1 MTSMTLVAGVSGSL
15 VVLGL
20 VLVLVGMRGSS
31 APVGPS
37 AAPRRQGR
45 GRTTQWRRWRWVVA
59 VAVGAGAW
67 LLTGLPV
74 AGPIAALA
82 VIGLPGLV
90 STSTEASRRID
101 RIEAVEEWTRR
112 LADVLAV
119 GVGIEQAIIVSVRT
133 VPEPIRSEVTRL
145 GARLQARWDTEVAL
159 RAYADDLNDPIG
171 DLVVAALILAQ
182 RRRGPGLA
190 GALTAIANSVSE
202 EVAARRR
209 VEADRA
215 KPRTTARW
223 VTIITLGTIVVGS
236 LNTTYMAPYSTP
248 VGQLVL
254 LAVAIAYAGA
264 LFWMK
269 SLTLG
274 TTQVR
279 LLRPADVGS
288 DA

>member
-1 MTSMTLVAGVSGSL
+1 MTSMTLVAGMAGSV

-20 VLVLVGMRGSS
+20 VLVVVGMRGSA
-31 APVGPS
+31 APVAPR
-37 AAPRRQGR
+37 AVPRRQAR

-59 VAVGAGAW
+59 TAVGAVAW

-171 DLVVAALILAQ
+171 DLVVASLILAQ

-254 LAVAIAYAGA
+254 LAVAVAYAGA

-274 TTQVR
+274 STQAR

-288 DA
+288 DS

>member
-1 MTSMTLVAGVSGSL
+1 
-15 VVLGL
+15 
-20 VLVLVGMRGSS
+20 
-31 APVGPS
+31 
-37 AAPRRQGR
+37 
-45 GRTTQWRRWRWVVA
+45 
-59 VAVGAGAW
+59 VGALAW

-90 STSTEASRRID
+90 STSSEASRRID
-101 RIEAVEEWTRR
+101 RIEAVEEWARR
-112 LADVLAV
+112 LSDVLAV

-133 VPEPIRSEVTRL
+133 VPEAISPEVTRL
-145 GARLQARWDTEVAL
+145 GARLQARWDTETAL
-159 RAYADDLNDPIG
+159 RAFADDLDDPVG
-171 DLVVAALILAQ
+171 DLVVASLILAQ

-190 GALTAIANSVSE
+190 GALTAIANSVGE

-223 VTIITLGTIVVGS
+223 VTIITLGTIAVGS
-236 LNTTYMAPYSTP
+236 LNTTYMAPYATP

-254 LAVAIAYAGA
+254 LAVAVAYAGA
-264 LFWMK
+264 LLWMR

-274 TTQVR
+274 AGSPR
-279 LLRPADVGS
+279 LLPPAELRS
-288 DA
+288 ET

>member
-1 MTSMTLVAGVSGSL
+1 MTSMSLVAGVAGSL
-15 VVLGL
+15 VMLGL
-20 VLVLVGMRGSS
+20 VLLVVGFCGS
-31 APVGPS
+31 AAALARTP
-37 AAPRRQGR
+37 APRRPAG
-45 GRTTQWRRWRWVVA
+45 GRTTQWHRWRWVVA
-59 VAVGAGAW
+59 VAVGAVAW

-74 AGPIAALA
+74 AAPIAALA

-159 RAYADDLNDPIG
+159 RAFADDLNDPIG

-254 LAVAIAYAGA
+254 LAVAVAYAGA

-274 TTQVR
+274 GSQVR
-279 LLRPADVGS
+279 LLRPANVGS
-288 DA
+288 DS

>member
-1 MTSMTLVAGVSGSL
+1 MTLVAGVSGSL

-31 APVGPS
+31 APVGPR

-59 VAVGAGAW
+59 VAVGAGVW

-74 AGPIAALA
+74 TGPIAALA

-90 STSTEASRRID
+90 ATSTEASRRID

-133 VPEPIRSEVTRL
+133 VPEPIRSEVMRL
-145 GARLQARWDTEVAL
+145 GARLQARWDTELAL

>member
-31 APVGPS
+31 APVGPR

>member
-1 MTSMTLVAGVSGSL
+1 MTSMALVAGVSGSL

-20 VLVLVGMRGSS
+20 VLVVVGWRGTT
-31 APVGPS
+31 APV
-37 AAPRRQGR
+37 APRAVPRRHLQ

-59 VAVGAGAW
+59 VAVGAVAW
-67 LLTGLPV
+67 LLTDLPV

-101 RIEAVEEWTRR
+101 RIEAVEDWTRR

-236 LNTTYMAPYSTP
+236 LNTTYVAPYSTP

-254 LAVAIAYAGA
+254 LAVAVAYAGA

-269 SLTLG
+269 SLTVG
-274 TTQVR
+274 STQAR
-279 LLRPADVGS
+279 LLRPAEVRS

>member
-1 MTSMTLVAGVSGSL
+1 MTSLSLVAGVAGSL

-20 VLVLVGMRGSS
+20 VLLVVGFRG
-31 APVGPS
+31 S
-37 AAPRRQGR
+37 AAPVARTPGPRRPAG
-45 GRTTQWRRWRWVVA
+45 GRTTQWHRWRWVVA
-59 VAVGAGAW
+59 VTVGAVAW

-74 AGPIAALA
+74 AAPIAALA

-159 RAYADDLNDPIG
+159 RAFADDLNDPIG
-171 DLVVAALILAQ
+171 DLVVAALMLAQ

-254 LAVAIAYAGA
+254 LAVAVAYAGA

-279 LLRPADVGS
+279 LLRPADIGS
-288 DA
+288 DS